1 MGDRELAEALR
12 ARGIEDN
19 RVLEAIASL
28 NRSDFV
34 PASAA
39 GEATS
44 DYPIPIGH
52 GQTIS
57 QPFIV
62 AFMTQALRLNGTE
75 RVLEIGTGSG
85 YQTAVLAR
93 LSAEVYSMEIISGL
107 AQAARERIQALG
119 FTNIHLREGDGYLGW
134 PEAAPFE
141 AILLTAAPQE
151 IPDPLIAQLRSGGR
165 LLAPVGAP
173 SDAQELVL
181 IEKELANGGLRVEK
195 LLSVRFVPMIGGTG
209 TI

>member
-1 MGDRELAEALR
+1 LADLLR
-12 ARGIEDN
+12 ARGIEDE

-28 NRSDFV
+28 GRSDFV
-34 PASAA
+34 PPSAA
-39 GEATS
+39 SEATS

-62 AFMTQALRLNGTE
+62 AFMTQALRLNGSE

-93 LSAEVYSMEIISGL
+93 LSAEVYSIEIVPEL

-119 FTNIHLREGDGYLGW
+119 FTNVQLREGDGYLGW

-141 AILLTAAPQE
+141 AILLTAAPEE
-151 IPDPLIAQLRSGGR
+151 IPDPLIAQLRTRGR
-165 LLAPVGAP
+165 LVAPVGAA

-181 IEKELANGGLRVEK
+181 IEKELTNGGLRVEK
-195 LLSVRFVPMIGGTG
+195 LLPVRFVPMTGGAG
-209 TI
+209 SP